1 VCIVPQA
8 EAHNRIPS
16 SSTAPATESRV
27 NTGLASAVL
36 DGEHR
41 TRSRSP
47 STTAA
52 ALKKNSS
59 SVLVTAADTKVL
71 AGDLL
76 DEGVNY
82 AADYVPCTS
91 LLMIWQT
98 PKKRHADRGAKA
110 TKKSNTYTQGEGFAS
125 AASLVDLGADH
136 VNLSLRS
143 ACIFKVG
150 DDTRQDALA
159 LQIIQ
164 MCKDIWQAVGLDLY
178 VVC

>member
-71 AGDLL
+71 ADSL

-82 AADYVPCTS
+82 AAEYVPCTL
-91 LLMIWQT
+91 LLMILQT

-125 AASLVDLGADH
+125 AA
-136 VNLSLRS
+136 
-143 ACIFKVG
+143 
-150 DDTRQDALA
+150 
-159 LQIIQ
+159 
-164 MCKDIWQAVGLDLY
+164 
-178 VVC
+178 